1 MLGRDE
7 AAAKVSDA
15 TNRVSS
21 GQGANR
27 KGHRS
32 RCYTKIHNSPESKD
46 DELSSNDALS
56 CHRRPGT

>member
-7 AAAKVSDA
+7 AATKVSYA

-27 KGHRS
+27 KGHRF
-32 RCYTKIHNSPESKD
+32 RCYTKIHSSPESK

>member
-15 TNRVSS
+15 TNLVGS

-27 KGHRS
+27 KGHSS
-32 RCYTKIHNSPESKD
+32 RCYTKIHSSPESKD
-46 DELSSNDALS
+46 ELTSNDALA
-56 CHRRPGT
+56 CHRRPRT